1 MEFGDVEE
9 AKDTPEPVQNTLEVK
24 VFKRRWFQLALFI
37 LYSVNTYIH
46 MYQYTIISNI
56 ICRYYN
62 VSSLAVAWTTIISQV
77 VYLVLIIPC
86 SYLINLIGLRWSILT
101 GATVTCL
108 GAWIKVF
115 SVSPDRFAVTL
126 IGQTIIFVSKPF
138 IRPLPGL
145 LAAHWFGPKQT
156 AFASTMATC
165 GTIIGISLGYTV
177 IPMIVKNHEKIEK
190 IGQDLSVLFWSVAV
204 SSTVVCV
211 ALMFLI
217 KDKPRVPPSA
227 AKSLQIAGGK
237 GKTKDYLPII
247 RRILS
252 NRDYLLLL
260 NSVGIV
266 FGVQSAMLT
275 MLNPL
280 YLQHFKNSEKDAG
293 MLGSLL
299 VIAGAI
305 SSITAALIVDK
316 SKKFRE
322 IAISFC
328 VLSVLAEILFAVSFF
343 AEIKWMVF
351 VAGILL
357 WSFLSGYITVN
368 YELNMELTY
377 PEPENISS
385 GLLFVSISIYNSLLI
400 LILDRLM
407 KAYGDKA
414 VHALC
419 TLLFILSTFLTCVN
433 KSELRRQKA
442 AECALKYKAVPQK

>member
-1 MEFGDVEE
+1 MEFRDVEE

-24 VFKRRWFQLALFI
+24 VFKRRWLQLALFI

-86 SYLINLIGLRWSILT
+86 SYLINVIGLRWSILA

-108 GAWIKVF
+108 GTWIKVF
-115 SVSPDRFAVTL
+115 SVSPDRFTVTL
-126 IGQTIIFVSKPF
+126 IGQTIIFVSKTF

-156 AFASTMATC
+156 AFASTMA
-165 GTIIGISLGYTV
+165 
-177 IPMIVKNHEKIEK
+177 H
-190 IGQDLSVLFWSVAV
+190 
-204 SSTVVCV
+204 CV
-211 ALMFLI
+211 I

-328 VLSVLAEILFAVSFF
+328 VLSVLAEILFAVSFL

-351 VAGILL
+351 VTGILL

-377 PEPENISS
+377 PEPEDICS

>member
-24 VFKRRWFQLALFI
+24 VFKRRWLQLALFI

-77 VYLVLIIPC
+77 VYLVLVIPC
-86 SYLINLIGLRWSILT
+86 SYLINVIGLRWSILA

-108 GAWIKVF
+108 GTWIKVF

-138 IRPLPGL
+138 IQPLPGL

-165 GTIIGISLGYTV
+165 V
-177 IPMIVKNHEKIEK
+177 
-190 IGQDLSVLFWSVAV
+190 
-204 SSTVVCV
+204 
-211 ALMFLI
+211 I

-252 NRDYLLLL
+252 NRDYLLLF
-260 NSVGIV
+260 NSVGTV
-266 FGVQSAMLT
+266 FGVQSAILT

-351 VAGILL
+351 VTGILL

-377 PEPENISS
+377 PEPENICS
-385 GLLFVSISIYNSLLI
+385 GLLFVSISIYTSLLI

-419 TLLFILSTFLTCVN
+419 TLLFILATFLTCVN

-442 AECALKYKAVPQK
+442 AERALKYKAVPQK

>member
-165 GTIIGISLGYTV
+165 V
-177 IPMIVKNHEKIEK
+177 
-190 IGQDLSVLFWSVAV
+190 
-204 SSTVVCV
+204 
-211 ALMFLI
+211 I